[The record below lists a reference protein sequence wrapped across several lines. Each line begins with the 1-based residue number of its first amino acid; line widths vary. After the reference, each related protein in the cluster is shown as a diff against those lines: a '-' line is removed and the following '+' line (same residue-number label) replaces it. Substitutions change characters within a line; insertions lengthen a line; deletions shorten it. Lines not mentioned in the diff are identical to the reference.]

1 MGMFLEINRA
11 VGSLVTMVED
21 KGLDNDTT
29 IIFLSDNGGEKDQY
43 HGSADQGHSSHGP
56 LRGEEGDI

>member
-1 MGMFLEINRA
+1 MGMILEMNRA

-43 HGSADQGHSSHGP
+43 NDSAYQGHNSHGT
-56 LRGEEGDI
+56 LRG